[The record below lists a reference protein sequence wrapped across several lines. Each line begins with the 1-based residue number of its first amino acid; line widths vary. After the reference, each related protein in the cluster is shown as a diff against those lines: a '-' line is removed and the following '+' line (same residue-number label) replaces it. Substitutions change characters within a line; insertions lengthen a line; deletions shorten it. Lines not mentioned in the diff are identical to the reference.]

1 MVAPGEMLAHGEL
14 WTVKELF
21 VYPNEFIY
29 WSVQIVMYPFMTGLV
44 AGAFVLSSLYH
55 VFGIKQLK
63 DIARFALVF
72 SFALLFAAPMPIVLH
87 LQFPFRGIEIFMTP
101 HFTSAIAA
109 FGVVFF
115 TYGAI
120 VASELWFLYRK
131 HFVEKSLKLR
141 EKQDKTIAEWIQYFI
156 FCSLTLGVYDISE
169 EALHRDEKAI
179 KVLAGIGIPVA
190 CFLHGYAGFIFGSVK
205 ANALWMTP
213 LMPVIFI
220 MSAVVSG
227 IALCMLTY
235 IITME
240 IKKFLAKRKRMQPG
254 MRSQSIEEIKGVE
267 VHVIQMTAKYL
278 LFFLIAAISL
288 ELLDLIFR
296 GYTALKS
303 WDVLRSVIYGR
314 DFRDIFI
321 LQYGIGNLVPL
332 ILFLIPGL
340 TIRRAVFGVILVLF
354 GVFMMRWN
362 VVIGGQAFSLSFA
375 GLHALP
381 SADHPAQTGRPSRK
395 GLFGALSIF
404 IMPFVAVLGHQQDI
418 PGLRRG
424 PAGIRRL
431 VRGKFGYSSGRDR
444 ISGPALF
451 RSCRNVQQAAS
462 WLRWYLFHGSN
473 SPCNILLTQPHHL

>member
-1 MVAPGEMLAHGEL
+1 MVHGEL

-21 VYPNEFIY
+21 VLPNEYIY

-55 VFGIKQLK
+55 VFGINQLK
-63 DIARFALVF
+63 DMARFALVF

-87 LQFPFRGIEIFMTP
+87 LQFPFRGINVFMTP

-109 FGVVFF
+109 FGIVFF

-131 HFVEKSLKLR
+131 HFVEVSLALR
-141 EKQDKTIAEWIQYFI
+141 EKQDKTIGEWLKYLI
-156 FCSLTLGVYDISE
+156 FCTLTLGVYDVSE

-179 KVLAGIGIPVA
+179 KFLAGLGIPVA

-220 MSAVVSG
+220 MSAIVSG

-240 IKKFLAKRKRMQPG
+240 IRKMLLSRKRTQPG
-254 MRSQSIEEIKGVE
+254 MRRESMEEIKGVE
-267 VHVIQMTAKYL
+267 IHVIQMTAKYL
-278 LFFLIAAISL
+278 LSFLVAAISL
-288 ELLDLIFR
+288 EILDLIFR

-303 WDVLRSVIYGR
+303 WDVLRSVIYDR
-314 DFRDIFI
+314 DFYDIFVM
-321 LQYGIGNLVPL
+321 QYGIGNLVPL
-332 ILFLIPGL
+332 ILFLLPGM
-340 TIRRAVFGVILVLF
+340 TIRRAVLGVLFVLF

-362 VVIGGQAFSLSFA
+362 VVIGGQAFSLTFA
-375 GLHALP
+375 GFMHYHLP
-381 SADHPAQTGRPSRK
+381 IVPHNWETFK
-395 GLFGALSIF
+395 EGLFGALSIF
-404 IMPFVAVLGHQQDI
+404 AMPFVLFSVI
-418 PGLRRG
+418 
-424 PAGIRRL
+424 
-431 VRGKFGYSSGRDR
+431 SR
-444 ISGPALF
+444 IFPVFEYEKA
-451 RSCRNVQQAAS
+451 
-462 WLRWYLFHGSN
+462 H
-473 SPCNILLTQPHHL
+473 